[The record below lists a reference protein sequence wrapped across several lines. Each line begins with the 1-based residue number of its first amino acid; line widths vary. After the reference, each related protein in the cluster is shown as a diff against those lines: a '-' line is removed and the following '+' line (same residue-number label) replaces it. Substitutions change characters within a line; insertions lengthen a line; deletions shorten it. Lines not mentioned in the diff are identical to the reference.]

1 MPLLFI
7 ILPASLLLL
16 IAYFTYG
23 RLLSRVFDLD
33 RFRPTPAQQV
43 NDGVDFVPANRFYLL
58 GQHFSAIAA
67 AGPIVGPVLAGLYF
81 GWLPAMIWI
90 VIGSIFIGGVHDFTA
105 LVASIR
111 HHARSIAEVVR
122 LHMSPRAYYLFLVF
136 IWLCLVYVIIAFADI
151 TASTFVTGE
160 EGGGVAS
167 ASMLYLLLAVLMGLL
182 IRFSRITENRATL
195 LFLPLVF
202 LAVWLGG
209 RMPIRMPE
217 LGGLA
222 PNVVW
227 DWLLLAYCFVAALIP
242 VSLLLQP
249 RGSLGGYFLYVSLLV
264 GVIGLLFGG
273 FQVQHPAF
281 LGWGAMPRP
290 LFPILFVTVA
300 CGACSG
306 FHAVVSTGTTSKQL
320 RHETDARLV
329 GYGGMLLEGFVALL
343 ALATVM
349 MLAPG
354 SAELKG
360 SPNQI
365 YASGIANFLSIF
377 HIPRDQALTFGL
389 LAFATFVYDTL
400 DVCTRLGRYV
410 FQELTGLKG
419 QGGRVIATLATLALP
434 VLCVTLRVHD
444 AAGNLVPVWRVF
456 WTLFGASN
464 QLLAALTLLAVS
476 VWMKRLGKPW
486 LMSALPM
493 AFMMVMTLW
502 ALVLILRPWVLKLL
516 GQAVTVTAAEGLT
529 ALVLLGL
536 AVVLLVEALTILLR
550 RTREQVST
558 PMAGDRPQ
566 ARDGL

>member
-1 MPLLFI
+1 VHLPLV
-7 ILPASLLLL
+7 ILPAALLLL
-16 IAYFTYG
+16 LAYFTYG
-23 RLLSRVFDLD
+23 RLLTRVFGLD
-33 RFRPTPAQQV
+33 RRRPTPAV
-43 NDGVDFVPANRFYLL
+43 RLNDGVDYVPANRFYLL

-67 AGPIVGPVLAGLYF
+67 AGPIVGPILAGLYF
-81 GWLPAMIWI
+81 GWLPAVLWI
-90 VIGSIFIGGVHDFTA
+90 LAGSIFVGGVHDFAA

-111 HHARSIAEVVR
+111 HQARSIAEVVR
-122 LHMSPRAYYLFLVF
+122 QHMSPRAYYLFLIF
-136 IWLCLVYVIIAFADI
+136 IWLCLVYVIIAFTDI
-151 TASTFVTGE
+151 TAGTFVSGE
-160 EGGGVAS
+160 EGEGVAS
-167 ASMLYLLLAVLMGLL
+167 ASMLYLLLAVLMGLF
-182 IRFSRITENRATL
+182 IRATRMSENRATL

-202 LAVWLGG
+202 VAIWAGDL
-209 RMPIRMPE
+209 MPIRMP
-217 LGGLA
+217 GIAGLS
-222 PNVVW
+222 PTITW

-264 GVIGLLFGG
+264 GVIGVLFGG
-273 FQVQHPAF
+273 LRVQHPAF
-281 LGWGAMPRP
+281 LGWGALPRP

-320 RHETDARLV
+320 HRETDAKLV
-329 GYGGMLLEGFVALL
+329 GYGGMLLEGFVALI

-365 YASGIANFLSIF
+365 YASGVARFLEVF
-377 HIPRDQALTFGL
+377 HIPRDKAIAFGL

-419 QGGRVIATLATLALP
+419 KWGRVLATAATLALP
-434 VLCVTLRVHD
+434 VVCVTLTVHD

-464 QLLAALTLLAVS
+464 QLLAALTLLAIS
-476 VWMKRLGKPW
+476 VWLKRLGRPW
-486 LMSALPM
+486 LLSALPM
-493 AFMMVMTLW
+493 AFMMGMTMW
-502 ALVLILRPWVLKLL
+502 ALGLILRPWAPALAGRPV
-516 GQAVTVTAAEGLT
+516 AATPAEGAT
-529 ALVLLGL
+529 ALVLIVL
-536 AVVLLVEALTILLR
+536 AVLLLIEALGILLR
-550 RTREQVST
+550 R
-558 PMAGDRPQ
+558 GD
-566 ARDGL
+566 ARAPAASGP

>member
-1 MPLLFI
+1 MPG
-7 ILPASLLLL
+7 ALLLL

-23 RLLSRVFDLD
+23 RLLSRIFKLD
-33 RFRPTPAQQV
+33 DRTPTPAV
-43 NDGVDFVPANRFYLL
+43 AMNDGVDFVPANKFYLL

-67 AGPIVGPVLAGLYF
+67 AGPIVGPILAGIYF
-81 GWLPAMIWI
+81 GWLPAMLWI
-90 VIGSIFIGGVHDFTA
+90 LVGSIFIGGVHDFAA

-122 LHMSPRAYYLFLVF
+122 LHMSPRAYYLFLIF
-136 IWLCLVYVIIAFADI
+136 IWLCLVYVIIAFTDI
-151 TASTFVTGE
+151 TATTFVSGE
-160 EGGGVAS
+160 EGKGVAS
-167 ASMLYLLLAVLMGLL
+167 ASMLYLLIAVVMGLF
-182 IRFSRITENRATL
+182 IRATRMSENRATL

-202 LAVWLGG
+202 AAIWLGE
-209 RMPIRMPE
+209 RIPIQMPA
-217 LGGLA
+217 LFGLA
-222 PNVVW
+222 PTVAW

-249 RGSLGGYFLYVSLLV
+249 RGSLGGYFLYATLLV
-264 GVIGLLFGG
+264 GVVGLIGGG
-273 FQVQHPAF
+273 FRVQHPAF
-281 LGWGAMPRP
+281 AGWGALPAP

-306 FHAVVSTGTTSKQL
+306 FHAIVSTGTTSKQL
-320 RHETDARLV
+320 RRENDARLV

-360 SPNQI
+360 SPNRI
-365 YASGIANFLSIF
+365 YASGIANFLGIL
-377 HIPRDQALTFGL
+377 HVPRNTAIAFGL

-419 QGGRVIATLATLALP
+419 KSGRVIATLATLALP
-434 VLCVTLRVHD
+434 VVCVTLRVHD
-444 AAGNLVPVWRVF
+444 PAGNLVPVWKVF

-476 VWMKRLGKPW
+476 VWLKREGKPW
-486 LMSALPM
+486 ILSALPM
-493 AFMMVMTLW
+493 VFMMAMTLW
-502 ALVLILRPWVLKLL
+502 ALVLIMRPWVLKMM
-516 GQAVTVTAAEGLT
+516 GRTVVTTAAEGAT
-529 ALVLLGL
+529 
-536 AVVLLVEALTILLR
+536 AVVLFVLAIIVLAEAIPMLLR
-550 RTREQVST
+550 RTPTAPER
-558 PMAGDRPQ
+558 AG
-566 ARDGL
+566 A

>member
-1 MPLLFI
+1 MSLLLV
-7 ILPASLLLL
+7 ILPAALMLL

-23 RLLSRVFDLD
+23 RLLARVFGLD
-33 RFRPTPAQQV
+33 RARPTPAQQMS
-43 NDGVDFVPANRFYLL
+43 DGVDYVPANRFYLL

-67 AGPIVGPVLAGLYF
+67 AGPIVGPILAGLYF
-81 GWLPAMIWI
+81 GWLPAMLWI
-90 VIGSIFIGGVHDFTA
+90 LVGSVFVGGVHDFSS

-111 HHARSIAEVVR
+111 HQARSIAEVVR
-122 LHMSPRAYYLFLVF
+122 QHMSPRAHVLFLIF
-136 IWLCLVYVIIAFADI
+136 IWVCLVYVIIAFTDI
-151 TASTFVTGE
+151 TAGTFVSGE
-160 EGGGVAS
+160 EGAGVAS
-167 ASMLYLLLAVLMGLL
+167 ASMLYLLLAVLMGLF
-182 IRFSRITENRATL
+182 IRATRFSENRATL

-202 LAVWLGG
+202 VAIWLGDLL
-209 RMPIRMPE
+209 PIRMPE
-217 LGGLA
+217 IAGLSPTVA
-222 PNVVW
+222 W

-273 FQVQHPAF
+273 FQVKHPAF
-281 LGWGAMPRP
+281 LGWGELPRP

-306 FHAVVSTGTTSKQL
+306 FHSIVSTGTTSKQL
-320 RHETDARLV
+320 RHETDAKLV

-365 YASGIANFLSIF
+365 YASGIANFLGIF
-377 HIPRDQALTFGL
+377 QIPRDKAIAFGL

-410 FQELTGLKG
+410 FQEMTGLKG
-419 QGGRVIATLATLALP
+419 RSGRVLATLATLALP
-434 VLCVTLRVHD
+434 VLCVTMKVHD
-444 AAGNLVPVWRVF
+444 PSGNLVPVWRVF

-464 QLLAALTLLAVS
+464 QLLAALTLLAIS
-476 VWMKRLGKPW
+476 VWLKRQGKPW
-486 LMSALPM
+486 VLSALPM
-493 AFMMVMTLW
+493 AFMMVMTIW
-502 ALVLILRPWVLKLL
+502 ALVLILRPWVQKLS
-516 GQAVTVTAAEGLT
+516 GAAVAVTPAEAVTAA
-529 ALVLLGL
+529 VLIVL
-536 AVVLLVEALTILLR
+536 AAFLLVEALGILLR
-550 RTREQVST
+550 REKR
-558 PMAGDRPQ
+558 PAG
-566 ARDGL
+566 ALGA